1 MTDQISATAPLP
13 QKYYFLDEAGDGTLF
28 SSRGKILVGTEG
40 CSRFFMLGL
49 LEIPDP
55 DNLGQQLDTLRSQI
69 LADPYFRGVPSFDP
83 QQRKAALN
91 FHAKDDM
98 PEVRREVFR
107 LLRNYPKLRFYA
119 IVTDKL
125 CTVNYVYRQNIRD
138 PAYRY
143 HPNSLYDLLVRRL
156 CRDRL
161 TDGREYHFWFAK
173 RGGSDRTT
181 ALQAALLAARDRH
194 NERWHKTGQAQFH
207 VTNSTPAQT
216 GGLQAVDYFLW
227 ALQRC
232 YERQEDRYLEYV
244 WPAFRLVMDI
254 DDRRAKRYGEYYS
267 PKKPLTLAALA
278 ARPPVIISRI

>member
-1 MTDQISATAPLP
+1 MADQTPPTDPLP

-28 SSRGKILVGTEG
+28 NARGRVLVGTEG
-40 CSRFFMLGL
+40 CSRFFVLGL
-49 LEIPDP
+49 LEVPNPD
-55 DNLGQQLDTLRSQI
+55 DLGQQLDALRSQI
-69 LADPYFRGVPSFDP
+69 LADPYFRGVPSLDP
-83 QQRKAALN
+83 QQRKTAVN
-91 FHAKDDM
+91 FHAKDDL

-107 LLRNYPKLRFYA
+107 LLRNYQNLKFYA

-125 CTVNYVYRQNIRD
+125 CTVNYVYKQNKSD
-138 PAYRY
+138 PTYRY

-161 TDGREYHFWFAK
+161 IDGSEYYFCFAR

-181 ALQAALLAARDRH
+181 ALQAALLAARDRY
-194 NERWHKTGQAQFH
+194 NKRFHKTGQAQYH
-207 VTNSTPAQT
+207 VTNSTPVQT
-216 GGLQAVDYFLW
+216 SSLQAVDYFLW

-254 DDRRAKRYGEYYS
+254 DDRRSKRYGEYYTS
-267 PKKPLTLAALA
+267 KKPLTLAALA
-278 ARPPVIISRI
+278 ARPPVTVSRI